1 MWFNLFQ
8 KNDEE
13 DEATAVERK
22 DGIQKAVQKHLD
34 EMGPMSYEEKTLIIC
49 FLLLSM
55 LWFFRSPGFMV
66 GWGDYTEQKY
76 ETQSNG
82 QLLSIAD
89 ATAAVLVMI
98 LLFVL
103 PKEVNLQNDL

>member
-1 MWFNLFQ
+1 
-8 KNDEE
+8 
-13 DEATAVERK
+13 
-22 DGIQKAVQKHLD
+22 
-34 EMGPMSYEEKTLIIC
+34 
-49 FLLLSM
+49 M

-76 ETQSNG
+76 QTQSNG
-82 QLLSIAD
+82 QPLSIAD

-103 PKEVNLQNDL
+103 PKEVHLLTNFIYYSIIEKNYCKYFLLLCLHFTNILVKLPLLEEQTIIS